1 VAIKA
6 VLFDFGETLVQDAKP
21 VEKTLPRAILSSY
34 EALRRNGLNLQYEQY
49 KELSGSAFQRHWK
62 LGLER
67 NRPVLD
73 LVVYQEIVDSL
84 FPSRS
89 RVWSNRVSAQT
100 NDAFWGVITRNYV
113 MNRHARLALAKLK
126 AMKLRMAVISNLSNP
141 QAVSATLER
150 LRLAEYF
157 ARTFVSSEVGTAKP
171 DPRIFEMCL
180 ASIKTPPGHAVFVGD
195 SPSSDVVGA
204 KKAGMR
210 AILLANDTPP
220 GQNHQTDTEPDFV
233 VHDLLEVVGIVSS
246 LA

>member
-1 VAIKA
+1 MAIRA
-6 VLFDFGETLVQDAKP
+6 VLFDFGETLVRDAKP
-21 VEKTLPRAILSSY
+21 VERTLPRAISSSY

-67 NRPVLD
+67 SRDVLD
-73 LVVYQEIVDSL
+73 LVVYQEIVDGL

-89 RVWSNRVSAQT
+89 GVWRKRVAAQA

-113 MNRHARLALAKLK
+113 MNHHARLALAKLK
-126 AMKLRMAVISNLSNP
+126 AMNLRMAVISNLSNP
-141 QAVSATLER
+141 QAVSATLQR
-150 LRLAEYF
+150 LRLGQYF
-157 ARTFVSSEVGTAKP
+157 ARTFVSSEVGTRKP

-210 AILLANDTPP
+210 AILFARDASP
-220 GQNHQTDTEPDFV
+220 GQHETDTEPDFV
-233 VHDLLEVVGIVSS
+233 VHDLLEVPGIVSS